1 MTLVR
6 IFEFQNISF
15 FVKSHTSNEKQAKG
29 PNSVLALE
37 SATVKQTIKELLE
50 MVRHPYILPAT
61 EANFLAGKKSVL
73 ITIRPWAIK
82 GSLKDLIYKVILFS
96 FSLSFVLS
104 TVCQIYLIV
113 DDRVNRT
120 AHMMRNMEAIR
131 VEMH

>member
-104 TVCQIYLIV
+104 TFILIL